1 MVLRSVSL
9 DGSSFIRRPLQLYM
23 VLHLSLQFSSLSGWI
38 NGTHILIAGWIG
50 TQHTQTYCKG
60 GAHIGLFSRVLPMDL

>member
-1 MVLRSVSL
+1 MGLRSVSL
-9 DGSSFIRRPLQLYM
+9 DGSPLLEDRYSCM

-38 NGTHILIAGWIG
+38 DGTHILIAGWIG

-60 GAHIGLFSRVLPMDL
+60 GAHIGLLSRVLPMDL